1 MATLPKGKKPKPASR
16 GGSPNPYSYPVPVD
30 VVPVVETTEE
40 LVMGMAGWVLAVLLV
55 ALMLPLL
62 AFMYLD
68 VLEAKHDVKQQLE
81 KVEKLRREVER
92 KNRDKEPAN
101 NDILDNPVFDR
112 VRRPFSLSLPRPK
125 KLGDS

>member
-1 MATLPKGKKPKPASR
+1 
-16 GGSPNPYSYPVPVD
+16 
-30 VVPVVETTEE
+30 
-40 LVMGMAGWVLAVLLV
+40 MGMAGWVLAVLLV

-125 KLGDS
+125 KLGDP